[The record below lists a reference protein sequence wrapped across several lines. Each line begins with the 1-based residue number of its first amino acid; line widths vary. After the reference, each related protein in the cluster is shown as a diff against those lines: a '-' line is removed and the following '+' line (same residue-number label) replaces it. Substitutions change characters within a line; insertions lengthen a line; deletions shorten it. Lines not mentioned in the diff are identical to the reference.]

1 MGFRT
6 AALDSS
12 PVFRSRKGG
21 HLTAAQVWN
30 IVKKA
35 AKRAGI
41 SKAVSPHWFRHGAA
55 SHSLQRGANISI
67 VSKTLGHSSLNT
79 TQKYIHCRPDDS
91 SSLYLQDV

>member
-6 AALDSS
+6 AALDSF

-41 SKAVSPHWFRHGAA
+41 NKAVSPHFFRHSSC
-55 SHSLQRGANISI
+55 SHSILRGANISI